1 MLHGPNLVRI
11 CKHAVGFVEQDGIV
25 IPTSLPELVK
35 HLEIFV
41 GSIIATVMLGL
52 GVFS

>member
-1 MLHGPNLVRI
+1 MGRTLFGSANTRL
-11 CKHAVGFVEQDGIV
+11 GFVEQDDIV